1 MHSQHQ
7 TSQFSATGANNPTA
21 PAQTG
26 PVGASLAMQQLRE
39 SISRVAPS
47 EATVLITGETGTGK
61 ELVARTIH
69 EQSSRAGKP
78 FVAVNCGAIPGDLL
92 ESELFG
98 HEKGAFTGAV
108 HTRQGRFELA
118 EGGTL
123 FLDEIGD
130 MPLMMQVKLL
140 RVLQERCFERV
151 GSNRSIQANIRVIA
165 ATHRDLR
172 ESINAGNF
180 REDLF
185 FRLNVFPL
193 HAGPLRDRTDDIPA
207 LSEHLSDRLERE
219 GRPGVRLKPC
229 AIRVLQDYDWPGNVR
244 ELANLLEHLSVLYP
258 GGDVAAQQL
267 PGHLN
272 RTGYSN
278 LPLERRAPESLFERE
293 AQAQIAEPEVPTIEP
308 AATDQPYLPEEGVN
322 LREFLEHQE
331 VALIRQSLDK
341 SNGVVARAAR
351 LLHVRRTTL
360 VEKMRKYQIM
370 REQVA

>member
-7 TSQFSATGANNPTA
+7 VDRFSKQAKDSSTVV
-21 PAQTG
+21 QTG
-26 PVGASLAMQQLRE
+26 PVGDSLAMHQLRE

-69 EQSSRAGKP
+69 EQSSRANKP

-108 HTRQGRFELA
+108 HARQGRFELA

-172 ESINAGNF
+172 ESINAGTF

-193 HAGPLRDRTDDIPA
+193 HAGPLRDRADDIPA
-207 LSEHLSDRLERE
+207 LSEHLSNRLERE
-219 GRPGVRLKPC
+219 GRPGVHLGPC
-229 AIRVLQDYDWPGNVR
+229 AIRVLKEYDWPGNVR

-258 GGDVAAQQL
+258 GGHVSAQQL

-272 RTGYSN
+272 HTGYSN
-278 LPLERRAPESLFERE
+278 LPLERRAPETLFD
-293 AQAQIAEPEVPTIEP
+293 AEPQPEVREPDAIELP
-308 AATDQPYLPEEGVN
+308 AEDEPHLPEEGVN
-322 LREFLEHQE
+322 LRKYLENQE